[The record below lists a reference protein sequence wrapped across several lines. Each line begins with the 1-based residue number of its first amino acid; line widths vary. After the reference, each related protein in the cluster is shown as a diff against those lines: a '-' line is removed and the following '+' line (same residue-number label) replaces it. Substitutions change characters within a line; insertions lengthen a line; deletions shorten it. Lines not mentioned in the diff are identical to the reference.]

1 MEFTG
6 LGGGLM
12 LAAAAGLWLV
22 YLLPTWFRRS
32 EYLATERN
40 AVRLQQTL
48 RVMAATAEV
57 PASVLAENSA
67 RGVAAQERALRQQ
80 QKQSDAVSRSRSAL
94 AARQERAAAAPTLPE
109 APPVFTRRAVPSARA
124 LANRRLRRTRAL
136 ASLVLF
142 GSLAAV
148 VVQFSLMITTG
159 VAEGA
164 GAVLGFSSIVF
175 LTAFA
180 ALRRL
185 ATIARRRRTAP
196 AAARRRV
203 PVSQSSVLDDQ
214 AVETGWTPVPLPRPL
229 YLSRPAAQPWP
240 MVIDPAEELRIAALE
255 SDRALRAA
263 QDSPQVTPIGAPAAT
278 PVQPAAASRFASM
291 GIVNTADAHGPD
303 LDAVLRRRRAAG

>member
-1 MEFTG
+1 
-6 LGGGLM
+6 M

-22 YLLPTWFRRS
+22 YLLPTWFRRR

-57 PASVLAENSA
+57 PLEVMAENSA
-67 RGVAAQERALRQQ
+67 RGVVAQERALRQQ
-80 QKQSDAVSRSRSAL
+80 QKHDDAVSKSRSAL
-94 AARQERAAAAPTLPE
+94 AARQERNASAGTAFG
-109 APPVFTRRAVPSARA
+109 APPVFTRRAIPSARL

-136 ASLVLF
+136 ASLVLLA
-142 GSLAAV
+142 SLVTV
-148 VVQFSLMITTG
+148 VVQLSFVVVTG
-159 VAEGA
+159 FAEA
-164 GAVLGFSSIVF
+164 SAAVLGFSTIVF
-175 LTAFA
+175 VTAFA

-196 AAARRRV
+196 VAVTQRA
-203 PVSQSSVLDDQ
+203 QVLRSDPMGEQ
-214 AVETGWTPVPLPRPL
+214 AVEPGWTPVPLPRPL

-240 MVIDPAEELRIAALE
+240 MVVDPGEELRIAALE

-263 QDSPQVTPIGAPAAT
+263 QESPEVVPIIAPARPPT
-278 PVQPAAASRFASM
+278 QLPAVSRFASM
-291 GIVNTADAHGPD
+291 GIVNTADARGPD